1 MQESLA
7 PSWNELRTVARS
19 ESWDATDSKY
29 SIFFFK
35 RAREILKK
43 SSFTL
48 CDRKFGHSAGH
59 FLPLL

>member
-29 SIFFFK
+29 SIFFFQK
-35 RAREILKK
+35 SEGDFEKILV
-43 SSFTL
+43 
-48 CDRKFGHSAGH
+48 HS
-59 FLPLL
+59 L